1 MNLQKLSLFERRAG
15 GLRLLVFLL
24 SEKEAEMKKII
35 YGADLNASSAY
46 ASLELLKE
54 MGLVKTRIDQTKY
67 PARNMISLTEKGK
80 TIAEKLKEIE
90 ELLA

>member
-1 MNLQKLSLFERRAG
+1 
-15 GLRLLVFLL
+15 
-24 SEKEAEMKKII
+24 MKKII

>member
-1 MNLQKLSLFERRAG
+1 MSLFERRAG

-46 ASLELLKE
+46 ASLEMLKE
-54 MGLVKTRIDQTKY
+54 LGLVQARIDQTKY

-80 TIAEKLKEIE
+80 AVAEMLGKIE
-90 ELLA
+90 DILDS

>member
-1 MNLQKLSLFERRAG
+1 MSQFERRAG

-24 SEKEAEMKKII
+24 SEGEAEMKKII

-54 MGLVKTRIDQTKY
+54 LRLVKTRIDQTKY
-67 PARNMISLTEKGK
+67 PARNMISLTENGK
-80 TIAEKLKEIE
+80 LVAEKLKDIE
-90 ELLA
+90 RILEEN